1 MKCFIGSFVL
11 LVSAITTA
19 WPTVSTAQDVK
30 AIHIGGVT
38 VSVARAGE
46 TWNARFPE
54 SIRGAAAGD
63 ATTLSRYRGVLM
75 GAVERAS
82 GCSVSQSTLGADGRD
97 LQATVDCRPGAPQPT
112 HLAKSVLFSASSLEK
127 LVACDDYRHVSLY
140 EWIDP
145 ASDEWL
151 GQLLSRDRPLLNY
164 DSGTPQF
171 RLVQTPVVIGL
182 KAAGIS
188 SNLGQMPGGVLLFEQ
203 SFDDLEKAVR
213 ARGVDLQ
220 CEQVRGD
227 RMCGR
232 TADVAI
238 APDMLRGQQNAVLQL
253 LLLESRQL
261 QRSGVLLAC
270 VAQWPGR
277 MR

>member
-1 MKCFIGSFVL
+1 MKFFIGSVVL
-11 LVSAITTA
+11 LVSAITTV
-19 WPTVSTAQDVK
+19 WPIAAVAQDVK
-30 AIHIGGVT
+30 TIQIAGIS
-38 VSVARAGE
+38 VSVTRTGE

-54 SIRGAAAGD
+54 SIRGAVAGD
-63 ATTLSRYRGVLM
+63 ATTLSRYRGVLV
-75 GAVERAS
+75 GAVERAA
-82 GCSVSQSTLGADGRD
+82 GCSVSQSTISADGRD
-97 LQATVDCRPGAPQPT
+97 LQATVDCRPGAPQPA

-127 LVACDDYRHVSLY
+127 LVACDDYAHVSLY

-151 GQLLSRDRPLLNY
+151 GQLLSRERPLLNY
-164 DSGTPQF
+164 GPSTPQF
-171 RLVQTPVVIGL
+171 RLVQTPAVIGL
-182 KAAGIS
+182 KTAGIS
-188 SNLGQMPGGVLLFEQ
+188 SNIGMMPGGVLLFEQ

-227 RMCGR
+227 RMCAR

-238 APDMLRGQQNAVLQL
+238 APDMLRGQQNAVLHL
-253 LLLESRQL
+253 LLLESRQI
-261 QRSGVLLAC
+261 QRNGVLLAC
-270 VAQWPGR
+270 VAKWPGR